1 MNDFSDFNFGLLL
14 LVVVVVVVVYWV
26 FLVDFQKA
34 RFRMADKIEQT
45 HKMND
50 KMVTYCQYYA

>member
-1 MNDFSDFNFGLLL
+1 M
-14 LVVVVVVVVYWV
+14 VVVVVVVYWG
-26 FLVDFQKA
+26 FIVDFQKA

-50 KMVTYCQYYA
+50 KMVTNCQYYA

>member
-26 FLVDFQKA
+26 FLVDFQNA
-34 RFRMADKIEQT
+34 QDERQNGHLLSILRL
-45 HKMND
+45 
-50 KMVTYCQYYA
+50 V